1 MRKLPLLLTAFGI
14 AIVLFIGAM
23 NRDRRGSQQLEVLKE
38 RYAQRHIPSVD
49 HAKLPAL
56 KKQFSSPQELTLTCI
71 SCHTERHKEVM
82 KSSHWNWER
91 GEYIEGRG
99 IRYIG
104 KKNVLN
110 NFCIGITANEESCN
124 KCHIGYN
131 WTDTTFNFNKA
142 ENVDCLSCHDNTN
155 TYVKAANGYP
165 DTSVNLTNVAQH
177 VGRPLRTNCGTCHF
191 FGGGG
196 NNVKHGDLEKALF
209 DTNRDVDVH
218 MASDGEDMQC
228 VDCHTAENHKMLG
241 KMYSV
246 SSMNRNRSSCEQCH
260 TTAPHNDDVLNEHI
274 SKVACQSCH
283 IPEYA
288 KVNSTKMEWDWSA
301 AGKLKDGKPY
311 EEDDSLGNHTYMSIK
326 GSFVW
331 KRNVKPEYVWFNGT
345 ASHYLVGDTVSVTPI
360 HINTL
365 HGSYNDADSK
375 IIPVKIHRAKQPFDP
390 INKVLIQ
397 PKLYSSQKGD
407 GAFWK
412 DFDWATATK
421 EGMKAIHQPYSGTYT
436 FVQTEMTW
444 PINHM
449 VSPKEKAVACVEC
462 HTRNNSRLAGLND
475 FYMPGRDSNS
485 TIETLGI
492 GAMLVTLFGIVL
504 HASARV
510 IISNKK
516 KEKEA

>member
-1 MRKLPLLLTAFGI
+1 MRWLPLLFVTLAIG
-14 AIVLFIGAM
+14 IVLFIGALTEQ
-23 NRDRRGSQQLEVLKE
+23 RIGSGQLEALKQ
-38 RYAQRHIPSVD
+38 RYAKKHIPSVD
-49 HAKLPAL
+49 HSKLPAL
-56 KKQFSSPQELTLTCI
+56 QKRFSSPQEVTRTCI

-82 KSSHWNWER
+82 KSAHWNWEN

-99 IRYIG
+99 VRYIG
-104 KKNVLN
+104 KKNIVN
-110 NFCIGITANEESCN
+110 NFCIGISTNEESCN

-131 WTDTTFNFNKA
+131 WSDSTFDFSKA
-142 ENVDCLSCHDNTN
+142 ENIDCLSCHDNTN
-155 TYVKAANGYP
+155 TYVKGFHGYP
-165 DTSVNLTNVAQH
+165 DSSVNLTNVVQH

-209 DTNRDVDVH
+209 DPTRDVDVH
-218 MASDGEDMQC
+218 MASDGVDMQC

-260 TTAPHNDDVLNEHI
+260 TDTPHGDNVLNEHTT
-274 SKVACQSCH
+274 KVACQTCH

-288 KVNSTKMEWDWSA
+288 KVNSTKMEWDWST

-331 KRNVKPEYVWFNGT
+331 KRNVKPEYIWFNGT
-345 ASHYLVGDTVSVTPI
+345 ASHYLVGDTTSATPI
-360 HINTL
+360 RINTL

-375 IIPVKIHRAKQPFDP
+375 IIPVKIHRAKQPYDP
-390 INKVLIQ
+390 VRKMLIQ
-397 PKLYSSQKGD
+397 PKLFAPQKGE

-412 DFDWATATK
+412 DFDWKRAAE
-421 EGMKAIHQPYSGTYT
+421 EGMKAVHQPFSGKVS
-436 FVQTEMTW
+436 FAQTEMTW

-449 VSPKEKAVACVEC
+449 VSPKSQTVACIEC
-462 HTRNNSRLAGLND
+462 HTRNDSRLAALKD
-475 FYMPGRDSNS
+475 FYMPGRDFNASL
-485 TIETLGI
+485 EKVGI
-492 GAMLVTLFGIVL
+492 GSMIAALFGIVV
-504 HASARV
+504 HAAAR
-510 IISNKK
+510 IYNSKQR
-516 KEKEA
+516 KERQI